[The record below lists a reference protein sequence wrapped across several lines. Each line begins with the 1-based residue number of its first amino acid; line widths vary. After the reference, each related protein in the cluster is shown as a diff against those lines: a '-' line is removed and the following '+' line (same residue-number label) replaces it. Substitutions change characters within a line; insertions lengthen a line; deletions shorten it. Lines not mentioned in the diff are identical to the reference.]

1 MFDCNVRRS
10 MRFILVGVLA
20 GLLSPTAGLATT
32 LKIGGTGAAL
42 GTMRILADAF
52 TRKNPDISV
61 EVPGSLDSSGGIK
74 AVIAGALD
82 VREFQRSN
90 TNSVQRG

>member
-1 MFDCNVRRS
+1 
-10 MRFILVGVLA
+10 
-20 GLLSPTAGLATT
+20 
-32 LKIGGTGAAL
+32 
-42 GTMRILADAF
+42 MRILADAF
-52 TRKNPDISV
+52 VRKNPDISV
-61 EVPGSLDSSGGIK
+61 EVPGSLGSRGAIK